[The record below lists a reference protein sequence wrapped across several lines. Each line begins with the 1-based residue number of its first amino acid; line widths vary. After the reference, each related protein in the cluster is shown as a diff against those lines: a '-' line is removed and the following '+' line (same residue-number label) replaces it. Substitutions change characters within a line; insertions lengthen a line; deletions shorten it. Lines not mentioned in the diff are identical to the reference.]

1 MNLSAKSININSSTD
16 IRLHPLA
23 KKLAK
28 LLNYAYSTGG
38 QEDYLKSMNAKF
50 NSYKS
55 LPINNVSVI
64 SSQLNSYEVI
74 AGCFV
79 PFFNLNAL
87 NNDNTIFIQY
97 KSSKKNV
104 QPEHRK
110 QMSKEFDQDIID
122 FIFMDF
128 IRSISILSLAK
139 PGLMYKSLKIITQEY
154 RSPIW
159 SEVFNGEAKNPKDY
173 ILLNNVA
180 DLLNTTRGALNN
192 QAKSNQ

>member
-1 MNLSAKSININSSTD
+1 
-16 IRLHPLA
+16 
-23 KKLAK
+23 
-28 LLNYAYSTGG
+28 
-38 QEDYLKSMNAKF
+38 
-50 NSYKS
+50 
-55 LPINNVSVI
+55 
-64 SSQLNSYEVI
+64 
-74 AGCFV
+74 
-79 PFFNLNAL
+79 
-87 NNDNTIFIQY
+87 
-97 KSSKKNV
+97 
-104 QPEHRK
+104 
-110 QMSKEFDQDIID
+110 MSKEFDQDIID

-159 SEVFNGEAKNPKDY
+159 SEVFNREAKNPKDY